1 MHIIAHYRR
10 SVSQYACVRFPA
22 VIVRA
27 FSPKSSLFSGCTFS
41 PFVGCVRVYL
51 VAAFESTPLLHSMCV
66 LAVFE
71 CVFLAALVG
80 SANEPWCCT
89 YDCGFEHVELRWSPP
104 MSAAAHLKEL
114 PTMAPLVS
122 GASLIWCDNLKMMP
136 ARSIALVGY
145 RQVNSHYEHNDAP
158 DMVSISLRVVTIA
171 SDYP

>member
-1 MHIIAHYRR
+1 MPMHIIAHYRR

-89 YDCGFEHVELRWSPP
+89 YDCGFEHVEFN
-104 MSAAAHLKEL
+104 MVAAHERCC
-114 PTMAPLVS
+114 PSERAS
-122 GASLIWCDNLKMMP
+122 NNGASSKPDSKPTHLPLCITPFDMPESDCVFSLISGC
-136 ARSIALVGY
+136 
-145 RQVNSHYEHNDAP
+145 
-158 DMVSISLRVVTIA
+158 VSV
-171 SDYP
+171 

>member
-27 FSPKSSLFSGCTFS
+27 SSPKSSLFSGCTFS

-71 CVFLAALVG
+71 RVFLAALVG

-89 YDCGFEHVELRWSPP
+89 YDCGFEHVEFNMVAVHERCCPSERA
-104 MSAAAHLKEL
+104 SNN
-114 PTMAPLVS
+114 
-122 GASLIWCDNLKMMP
+122 GASSKWC
-136 ARSIALVGY
+136 
-145 RQVNSHYEHNDAP
+145 QP
-158 DMVSISLRVVTIA
+158 DMVSLV
-171 SDYP
+171 